1 MASLKDVAK
10 LAGVSL
16 MTVSRA
22 IRNPEQLSQKTYQ
35 KVKQA
40 IDQLNYVPNI
50 SAQKIRGSHSAA
62 QTIGVLSLDTATTP
76 FSVEIL
82 LAIEQTVRK
91 FGWHSFII
99 NTFENELEQA
109 VETLLSHRP
118 SGIIFATSGLKKIA
132 IPEALRSYPIV
143 LANCLTDDIQTACY
157 VPNDFQ
163 GQFEAT
169 RFLLKKG
176 YRSPLCLYLPSNA
189 IAAEARHQGFIHG
202 WQAQMSQQPLPIP
215 PFFMQPFSQ
224 NFAEVLPVLQK
235 MCQNRPLAFDVVI
248 CGNDRIAMLAYQFLL
263 GQGIRIPQDVAVLG
277 FDNMVGVADLFL
289 PPLTTV
295 QLPHYEMGQQAALHL
310 IEGRTA
316 NQVHYLDCPLVI
328 RESC

>member
-22 IRNPEQLSQKTYQ
+22 IHNPEQLSPKTYQ
-35 KVKQA
+35 IVKQA
-40 IDQLNYVPNI
+40 IEQLNYVPNI
-50 SAQKIRGSHSAA
+50 SAQKIRGTQAA
-62 QTIGVLSLDTATTP
+62 THTIGVLSLDTATTP

-82 LAIEQTVRK
+82 LAIEQTVRQ

-109 VETLLSHRP
+109 VGTLISHRP
-118 SGIIFATSGLKKIA
+118 SGIIFTTSGLKKIA
-132 IPEALRSYPIV
+132 IPPALRRYPIV

-163 GQFEAT
+163 GQFDAAQ
-169 RFLLKKG
+169 LLLEKG
-176 YRSPLCLYLPSNA
+176 YHSPLCLYLPSNA
-189 IAAEARHQGFIHG
+189 IAAQARQQGFE
-202 WQAQMSQQPLPIP
+202 QAWRANMGQNSPPP
-215 PFFMQPFSQ
+215 KPFFMSPFSQ
-224 NFAEVLPVLQK
+224 NFGEVLPILQK
-235 MCQNRPLAFDVVI
+235 MCRKRPLEFDVVV
-248 CGNDRIAMLAYQFLL
+248 CGNDRIALLTYQFLL
-263 GQGIRIPQDVAVLG
+263 GQGIRIPDEVAVLG
-277 FDNMVGVADLFL
+277 FDNMVGVADWFL

-310 IEGRTA
+310 IEARTD
-316 NQVHYLDCPLVI
+316 NNVHYLDCPLVE
-328 RESC
+328 RASC